1 MRTKNRHYLSLSGMM
16 ENRNYTVEHYGA
28 SKKATLTLI
37 QSAGFFSSTST
48 KTE

>member
-1 MRTKNRHYLSLSGMM
+1 MM

-28 SKKATLTLI
+28 SKKAAFSSI
-37 QSAGFFSSTST
+37 QAAGFFSSTST